1 MKWLTLD
8 DIRQHTRLD
17 YTDEDPVLE
26 LYGTAAEETIL
37 SVLNRSYQD
46 LLEHYGDIP
55 APIRKA
61 TLMLVDLSYAER
73 SPASTQNMS
82 AVPYTF
88 DLLVKPYMR
97 LTIGDGCRQCPPQIV
112 TLGSQTK
119 ILIAATLPD
128 DLTMAEVDF
137 AVVVYNDDKKNK
149 QISYA
154 KTDCIL
160 TDEGDY
166 VVLVDTDKL
175 GVGDVMVKATFF
187 IPDAD
192 FPDGKR
198 KDVVRINPN
207 MKITG

>member
-137 AVVVYNDDKKNK
+137 AVVVYNDDKKDKNDW
-149 QISYA
+149 
-154 KTDCIL
+154 KTQLLMLMGKAIVIGVVTIGSL
-160 TDEGDY
+160 TGASTLIAN
-166 VVLVDTDKL
+166 VLNVQAFQQTQTQK
-175 GVGDVMVKATFF
+175 
-187 IPDAD
+187 
-192 FPDGKR
+192 
-198 KDVVRINPN
+198 
-207 MKITG
+207 